1 MRKLAP
7 LVLVA
12 VLSACARPSDG
23 PTAGGF
29 YNATAPQS
37 NERIPVVRLS
47 EAPMGPVA
55 ATPLAYAATDPGLS
69 LMRSSG
75 FADTRLRRG
84 DVIEVTILDTGEE
97 GLFSSTQSK
106 TLNLGRFTVDSTGN
120 VTLPFVGKQRVVDS
134 STEALQTRI
143 VTGLKGSAVNPQAV
157 VTVVDRPS
165 SGITVNGDVR
175 AAGRFPLTARKE
187 RVLDAVAL
195 AGGASSAP
203 GSATVTLM
211 RGKQRATVPL
221 QRVID
226 DNKQN
231 VYLLPDD
238 QIYVDKDSP
247 TFTAFGAFKSV
258 GEFEFEPGRLTLA
271 QALGRA
277 GGLLDD
283 RADARN
289 FYVLRSQPV
298 FTQVAPQCQDPRA
311 GCGEHQAGDLSRRS
325 EGRFQSGADAAV
337 PDDGWRYHLRQQRQ
351 PGGLCQALQRVPEKR
366 ADGRSTDPGVERQ
379 LSIDNRTF
387 CGAAQQ
393 TQGGSCKANYD
404 NRTCL
409 TPFLYGDGRIQEYD
423 DAVAICD
430 DRSGGGSVA
439 SRLSAYGI

>member
-55 ATPLAYAATDPGLS
+55 VTPLAYAATDPGLS
-69 LMRSSG
+69 LMRSGG
-75 FADTRLRRG
+75 FADTKLRRG
-84 DVIEVTILDTGEE
+84 DVIEVTILDPGED

-120 VTLPFVGKQRVVDS
+120 VTLPFIGKQRVVDS
-134 STEALQTRI
+134 SPEALQTRI

-165 SGITVNGDVR
+165 SGFTVNGDVR
-175 AAGRFPLTARKE
+175 SAGRFPLSARKE

-226 DNKQN
+226 DSKQN

-283 RADARN
+283 RADASN
-289 FYVLRSQPV
+289 FYVLRNQPV
-298 FTQVAPQCQDPRA
+298 YTQVAAANAKTAAPVVVSSKPAIYRVNMKDVSNLALMQ
-311 GCGEHQAGDLSRRS
+311 
-325 EGRFQSGADAAV
+325 RFQMMDGDIIYASNAGLVDFAKFFNVYQKSVPTAAAPIPGSSG
-337 PDDGWRYHLRQQRQ
+337 
-351 PGGLCQALQRVPEKR
+351 
-366 ADGRSTDPGVERQ
+366 
-379 LSIDNRTF
+379 N
-387 CGAAQQ
+387 
-393 TQGGSCKANYD
+393 
-404 NRTCL
+404 
-409 TPFLYGDGRIQEYD
+409 
-423 DAVAICD
+423 
-430 DRSGGGSVA
+430 
-439 SRLSAYGI
+439 